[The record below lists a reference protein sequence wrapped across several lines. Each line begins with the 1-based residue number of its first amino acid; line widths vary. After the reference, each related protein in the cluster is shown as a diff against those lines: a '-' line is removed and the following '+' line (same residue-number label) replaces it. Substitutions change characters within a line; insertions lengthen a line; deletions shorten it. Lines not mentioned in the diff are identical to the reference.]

1 MLIGGALA
9 NALAFTGSS
18 CLFHRLSA
26 DNIDTERKRQR
37 CSNRGLTESSNRMG
51 S

>member
-1 MLIGGALA
+1 MLIRGALA

-18 CLFHRLSA
+18 YLFHRLSA
-26 DNIDTERKRQR
+26 DNVDAERKTR